1 VDVAPEISAPPC
13 TVVIATADVL
23 PAAQARV
30 ASIGGE
36 ILGFNEAEA
45 MQALEAVFRRKPGVV
60 AFERR
65 FAITPR
71 GAAMMNR
78 IKADPKLRKI
88 EVRVVAHDSDYSRVS
103 PRQKTEAEKAL
114 DMKGTRRAPRFKMK
128 PSTPIAIDTNAGRI
142 LDLSTIG
149 AMITCTATLKPL
161 QDLRITLAAAGGN
174 LKFGAKVAW
183 ASFEIPPNS
192 GPQYRAGI
200 EFVDADAS
208 AVETFIQ
215 GHKAQ

>member
-1 VDVAPEISAPPC
+1 MDAC

-30 ASIGGE
+30 SSLGGE
-36 ILGFNEAEA
+36 ILGFNEAQAIEA
-45 MQALEAVFRRKPGVV
+45 LHAVFTRKPEVV

-71 GAAMMNR
+71 GAALMNR
-78 IKADPKLRKI
+78 IKADPKLRKT
-88 EVRVVAHDSDYSRVS
+88 EVRVVAHDSDYTRVS

-114 DMKGTRRAPRFKMK
+114 DMRGTRRAPRFKMK
-128 PSTPIAIDTNAGRI
+128 EATAIAIDANAGRI

-149 AMITCTATLKPL
+149 AMVTCTATLKPL
-161 QDLRITLAAAGGN
+161 QELKITLAAAGGN
-174 LKFGAKVAW
+174 LKFLAKVAW

-192 GPQYRAGI
+192 GPRYRAGI

-208 AVETFIQ
+208 GVDAFIQ
-215 GHKAQ
+215 AHKA

>member
-1 VDVAPEISAPPC
+1 MDAC

-23 PAAQARV
+23 PAAQERV
-30 ASIGGE
+30 SAIGGE
-36 ILGFNEAEA
+36 ILGFNEAQAIEA
-45 MQALEAVFRRKPGVV
+45 LQAVFTRKPDVV

-71 GAAMMNR
+71 GAALINR
-78 IKADPKLRKI
+78 IKADPKLRKT
-88 EVRVVAHDSDYSRVS
+88 EVRVVAHDSDYTRVS

-114 DMKGTRRAPRFKMK
+114 DMRGTRRAPRFKMK
-128 PSTPIAIDTNAGRI
+128 EATAIAIDANAGRI

-149 AMITCTATLKPL
+149 AMVTCTATLKPL
-161 QDLRITLAAAGGN
+161 QELKITLAAAGGN
-174 LKFGAKVAW
+174 LKFLAKVAW

-192 GPQYRAGI
+192 GPRYRAGI

-208 AVETFIQ
+208 GVDAFIQ
-215 GHKAQ
+215 SHKA